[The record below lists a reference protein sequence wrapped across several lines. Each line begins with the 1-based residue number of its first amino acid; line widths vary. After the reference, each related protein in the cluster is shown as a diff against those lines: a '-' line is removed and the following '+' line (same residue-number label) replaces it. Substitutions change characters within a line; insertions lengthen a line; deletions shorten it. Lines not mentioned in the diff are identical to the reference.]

1 MFKKIFKRDILVWI
15 KFFIEQDAYKK
26 VKLKNGKELVF
37 FSPNVLVDILIRDF
51 YSKEPET
58 LQWIESFK
66 KKEKIIFWDIGS
78 NIGLYSIYAAV
89 NFENIEVVSFEPST
103 SNLRIL
109 SRNIFINNLDNKI
122 KIFQLPLG
130 LLKNKFLSFNERKF
144 IEGESHNSLDKNI
157 DFEGKNM
164 NPSNKYKLF
173 STNID
178 QIIEDKIL
186 EIPDYIKI
194 DVDGIEHLILKGGL
208 SVLKNPKILEIQI
221 EINENYM
228 EQFNTILKIM
238 KDCNFKLKAK
248 KRNDLSKYYLDKKF
262 SKIYNYYFDR

>member
-1 MFKKIFKRDILVWI
+1 MIKYISKIIYFLLNVINLIFKKIFKRDILVWI
-15 KFFIEQDAYKK
+15 KFYIEQDAYKK

-51 YSKEPET
+51 HSKEPET

-130 LLKNKFLSFNERKF
+130 LLKNMLME
-144 IEGESHNSLDKNI
+144 LNI
-157 DFEGKNM
+157 
-164 NPSNKYKLF
+164 
-173 STNID
+173 
-178 QIIEDKIL
+178 
-186 EIPDYIKI
+186 
-194 DVDGIEHLILKGGL
+194 
-208 SVLKNPKILEIQI
+208 
-221 EINENYM
+221 
-228 EQFNTILKIM
+228 
-238 KDCNFKLKAK
+238 
-248 KRNDLSKYYLDKKF
+248 
-262 SKIYNYYFDR
+262 